1 MPFDPARTPGTSSIL
16 DGPPPSPQAE
26 GGGPTGQPAQM
37 ASMQGLAQPI
47 GAGQM
52 PPEMLAGA
60 MDAAASAGSVLDALS
75 QTFPEFAMDFG
86 IVKDSLQRVMA
97 KVLAA
102 GGGAGPNNAS
112 PGSSFPGGG
121 YGPGGPTAGVV

>member
-1 MPFDPARTPGTSSIL
+1 
-16 DGPPPSPQAE
+16 
-26 GGGPTGQPAQM
+26 M